1 MDIIQDNSNSIM
13 YNMLLSDPEKR
24 ELFEEQGRLKDNLI
38 VSLDFNFISPIERGY
53 NLNADL
59 SITALIQKI
68 FEIDTA
74 DYHHILSL
82 VMPTILQQDDIDGI
96 LGFFSR
102 DAE

>member
-53 NLNADL
+53 NLNAEL
-59 SITALIQKI
+59 SITALI
-68 FEIDTA
+68 
-74 DYHHILSL
+74 
-82 VMPTILQQDDIDGI
+82 
-96 LGFFSR
+96 
-102 DAE
+102 